1 MDYTD
6 IQIIEC
12 NKKQSVAGTDINSEN
27 AIFTNKIG
35 SNITLNEG
43 DMVSVEYSFIN
54 ERGCGSDTIE
64 IEGKEIGKDTK
75 RFYYTAEEQEGI
87 DRSIDI
93 LDASGN
99 IKYPI
104 FKTLERRQII
114 HNELKFVD
122 KMLRDDE
129 VNIQQY
135 YYRSTNCEQ
144 YCFLPRRF
152 ISSVANLDSKTPH
165 TTIWSQE
172 HSQPFNYD
180 IEGADKMP
188 DPATNGAC
196 GVVMSNRNCIYSEDY
211 KQLPWKTKTGAT
223 NQHYGYIPKTTAEKY
238 TILVRDM
245 TIVDIEYDNNKYLNS
260 YQGRTRN
267 SPSMRKYNIFTTLN
281 TIKVDK
287 GFNSPQNIASKITE
301 QLQSNEDPIKH
312 YVGDPGSNTNIQRV
326 ITETTDTATYK
337 AINCACINTFGEAQ
351 YEAFLDQTDTTVT
364 QEVLD
369 SVLYEQSF
377 QYIGCKRPELTITG
391 RACAETVET
400 YVSAGSEIDIRYLG
414 QYSSIQNSL
423 NQGNALT
430 EPIIT
435 SWEYTDDNLALLRDL
450 FIAQGKYPELFTG
463 MPEDYKTYGDG
474 NGNTLTRDFDNLAFL
489 HTNQRTI
496 VKEET
501 IGGSPFFQIVLGDD
515 GYNKDNSDKLT
526 PVDLYSVPFFFHCDR
541 SKINTYDNG
550 QSTEFLCYGFATYS
564 DKLGDGK
571 RYIVIHPELSGGS
584 ASWISG
590 VDPWNAGT
598 QILGWDCHFTA
609 YSSQFIMLWNGYLQ
623 YDYDGELAGVNG
635 IASSHVT
642 NGAQRQYES
651 GAGKTTSF
659 REQPCFLSTS
669 AMLSKMYV
677 GASNSALSFLT
688 NGHFSWS
695 YLHEPERKGQKYNA
709 GDNPDNPIDITA
721 KDEVYKINK
730 VLNKWTWAPDY
741 APYDTLGKWEYGSK
755 AGANNTPV
763 KDASF
768 VSPYYFTLDAQ
779 GPGGPSKNEWEPNEE
794 SQSFLNPRLTEFTLT
809 DSMGGVFFNLG
820 DAYTED
826 LWGES
831 LLGILGFSYEQYNPK
846 TIDITN
852 NHLSR
857 LTFKNIYNQ
866 DRWITTN
873 SDVVATEVINYVM
886 NRYNATQYT
895 SQIPTSKWLPAN
907 AGYGTGTWGY
917 QIPGGAQQF
926 TPNIVENTQS
936 IEAVAEDL
944 PKKMLQSYYTIRSD
958 IVMDN
963 KYIGGNDI
971 YTRGRGG
978 GISHPVIAVVNKE
991 TTGDGD
997 FYFSSGSDLQFT
1009 ITKPINLNNITTSIH
1024 EPDGKLAQVGDN
1036 CCVIYKIQKQRK
1048 MDPNIIEE
1056 ILQNMNKK

>member
-6 IQIIEC
+6 IQIVEC
-12 NKKQSVAGTDINSEN
+12 NKKQSVAGTDIHSEN
-27 AIFTNKIG
+27 AVFTNKIG
-35 SNITLNEG
+35 KNITLNEG
-43 DMVSVEYSFIN
+43 DTVSVEYSFIN

-75 RFYYTAEEQEGI
+75 RFYYTAEEKEGI

-93 LDASGN
+93 LDSNGD
-99 IKYPI
+99 ILYPG

-114 HNELKFVD
+114 HNELKHVD

-129 VNIQQY
+129 VNIQQH
-135 YYRSTNCEQ
+135 YYRTTNCEQ

-152 ISSVANLDSKTPH
+152 ISSDANLNSKTPK
-165 TTIWSQE
+165 TTIWSQQ
-172 HSQPFNYD
+172 HSQPFNYTVTGTPGQNPVD
-180 IEGADKMP
+180 L
-188 DPATNGAC
+188 GAC
-196 GVVMSNRNCIYSEDY
+196 GVVMSNRNCIFSGDY
-211 KQLPWKTKTGAT
+211 KQLPWKTKTGQGPFEAF
-223 NQHYGYIPKTTAEKY
+223 IPKTTAEKY
-238 TILVRDM
+238 TLLVRDR
-245 TIVDIEYDNNKYLNS
+245 TIVDIEYDSNKYLNI
-260 YQGRTRN
+260 YQGLTRN
-267 SPSMRKYNIFTTLN
+267 SPAMRKYNIFTTLN

-301 QLQSNEDPIKH
+301 QLQSNQEPVKY
-312 YVGDPGSNTNIQRV
+312 YVGDPGSNPNIKRV
-326 ITETTDTATYK
+326 ITETTDTLTYK
-337 AINCACINTFGEAQ
+337 AINCACINTFGITQ
-351 YEAFLDQTDTTVT
+351 YEGFLDDSDTSVT
-364 QEVLD
+364 QKVKD
-369 SVLYEQSF
+369 AILYEQSF

-391 RACAETVET
+391 RACAEAVET
-400 YVSAGSEIDIRYLG
+400 YVTAGSETDVRYLG
-414 QYSSIQNSL
+414 EYSNIQNSL

-435 SWEYTDDNLALLRDL
+435 SWEYTNDNLILLRDL

-463 MPEDYKTYGDG
+463 MPDDYKTYGDG
-474 NGNTLTRDFDNLAFL
+474 NGNTLNRDLDNLAFL
-489 HTNQRTI
+489 HTNQQTI
-496 VKEET
+496 TKKLT
-501 IGGSPFFQIVLGDD
+501 IADADYYQIVLGDD
-515 GYNKDNSDKLT
+515 GYNKDNISIET
-526 PVDLYSVPFFFHCDR
+526 PVDLYSLPFFFYCDR
-541 SKINTYDNG
+541 SKINHFDTG
-550 QSTEFLCYGFATYS
+550 QSTDFLCYGFATYS
-564 DKLGDGK
+564 EKQGDGK

-590 VDPWNAGT
+590 TDPWNAGT
-598 QILGWDCHFTA
+598 QILGWDCHYTA

-642 NGAQRQYES
+642 NSALRQYEA
-651 GAGKTTSF
+651 GAGKTTAF
-659 REQPCFLSTS
+659 RGQPCFLSTS

-695 YLHEPERKGQKYNA
+695 YLHEPERKGQLYNA
-709 GDNPDNPIDITA
+709 GVSTENAISLTA

-741 APYDTLGKWEYGSK
+741 TPYDTLGLWEFGSK
-755 AGANNTPV
+755 AGPGGTPK
-763 KDASF
+763 KDAEF
-768 VSPYYFTLDAQ
+768 VSPYYFTANPRGSD
-779 GPGGPSKNEWEPNEE
+779 PTKSEWEPNTEP
-794 SQSFLNPRLTEFTLT
+794 QSFLNPRLTEFTLT

-831 LLGILGFSYEQYNPK
+831 LLGILGFSYEQYNPVIVD
-846 TIDITN
+846 TTN
-852 NHLSR
+852 NLQSR
-857 LTFKNIYNQ
+857 ITFKNIYNQ

-917 QIPGGAQQF
+917 QIPAGAQQF

-958 IVMDN
+958 IIIDN
-963 KYIGGNDI
+963 KYFGGNDT
-971 YTRGRGG
+971 YSRGRGG
-978 GISHPVIAVVNKE
+978 GISLPVIAVVNKE

-997 FYFSSGSDLQFT
+997 FYFSSGSDMVFT
-1009 ITKPINLNNITTSIH
+1009 ITKPININNITTSIH

-1036 CCVIYKIQKQRK
+1036 CCVIYKIQKQK
-1048 MDPNIIEE
+1048 KIDTNIIEE
-1056 ILQNMNKK
+1056 IMESITKKK